1 MHLEGEVKAKL
12 RISMPWKK
20 LRDISKTEQLSI
32 INRGF
37 PFHIH
42 TKKYYFSVKKI
53 QKKGGMFGAIRP
65 VMKVT

>member
-1 MHLEGEVKAKL
+1 MYLEGEVKAKL

-20 LRDISKTEQLSI
+20 FRDISKTEQLSI

-42 TKKYYFSVKKI
+42 TKKIFIVKKI
-53 QKKGGMFGAIRP
+53 QKKGGMFSAIRP